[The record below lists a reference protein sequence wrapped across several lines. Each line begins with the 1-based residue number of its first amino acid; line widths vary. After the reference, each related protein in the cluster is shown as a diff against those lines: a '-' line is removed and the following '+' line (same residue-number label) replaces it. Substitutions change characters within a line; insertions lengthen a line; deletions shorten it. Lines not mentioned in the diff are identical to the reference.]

1 MIDLDY
7 AAVFA
12 ADFKESTTTSTTT
25 TNALS
30 AAVRDTISTAGVHT
44 YTENNKRFALFFLL
58 NGQQN
63 LNLWQVTPE
72 SLPKYMNTFIG
83 MPFIED
89 PNEGHFGIKE
99 NTPTS
104 EILSEQEDYRKG
116 TITSVFY
123 DPNLVEA
130 VAVVEISDD
139 DLWQRIQSGM
149 AIHVSPAITGRA
161 VVYSDGSKIYDIWYG
176 LHLARVKNPAYGVM
190 HASLQKTCQGSEK
203 QCIRQMTAMASAN
216 NCSFVPYPELS
227 SCSSMDEDKKKDE
240 NETAKLKADIAT
252 LTKSVADLQASM
264 TATSNNNNI
273 TQPDAVR
280 PGEKQIPS
288 KGNEDEDD
296 NEDNNKKETA
306 KLRAQVAELTAKIAE
321 TEEKEKKEMA
331 QEITDLMVKDE
342 VAAEED
348 KESDQEKLMKNDKA
362 SLTEKLSIAQKY
374 HAVAESKSDQAPGLA
389 SSPNRTV
396 SLASAENDNNNNV
409 LSYDDTK
416 RLLP

>member
-1 MIDLDY
+1 MLVSSSVAEEKKTGI
-7 AAVFA
+7 
-12 ADFKESTTTSTTT
+12 
-25 TNALS
+25 S

-63 LNLWQVTPE
+63 LNLWRVTPE
-72 SLPKYMNTFIG
+72 SLPKYMDTFIG

-89 PNEGHFGIKE
+89 PGEGHFGIDE
-99 NTPTS
+99 DTLTS

-116 TITSVFY
+116 TIVDVSY
-123 DPNLVEA
+123 DPKLVEA
-130 VAVVEISDD
+130 VAVVEITND
-139 DLWQRIQSGM
+139 DLWQRIQSG
-149 AIHVSPAITGRA
+149 ATIHVSPAITGRPI
-161 VVYSDGSKIYDIWYG
+161 VYSDGSKTYDMWYG

-190 HASLQKTCQGSEK
+190 HASLQKTCQGSEQ
-203 QCIRQMTAMASAN
+203 QCIKQMTAMASTN
-216 NCSFVPYPELS
+216 NCSFVPYPEIA
-227 SCSSMDEDKKKDE
+227 SCSSMDQDKKKDE
-240 NETAKLKADIAT
+240 NETAKLKADIAA
-252 LTKSVADLQASM
+252 LTQSVADLQASM

-280 PGEKQIPS
+280 PGEKQVPS
-288 KGNEDEDD
+288 KGNEDD
-296 NEDNNKKETA
+296 NEDNDKKETA
-306 KLRAQVAELTAKIAE
+306 KLKSQVAELTAKIAE

-348 KESDQEKLMKNDKA
+348 KESDQEELMKNDKA

-374 HAVAESKSDQAPGLA
+374 HAVAESKSDRAPGLA
-389 SSPNRTV
+389 SSPNRIV

-409 LSYDDTK
+409 LSYEDTM
-416 RLLP
+416 RMLP

>member
-1 MIDLDY
+1 MLVSSSVAEEKTGI
-7 AAVFA
+7 
-12 ADFKESTTTSTTT
+12 
-25 TNALS
+25 S
-30 AAVRDTISTAGVHT
+30 AAVRDTISTAGVHS
-44 YTENNKRFALFFLL
+44 YVENNKRFALFFLL

-63 LNLWQVTPE
+63 LNLWRVTPE
-72 SLPKYMNTFIG
+72 SLPKYMDTFIG

-89 PNEGHFGIKE
+89 PGEGHFGIDE
-99 NTPTS
+99 DTLTS

-123 DPNLVEA
+123 DPKLVEA
-130 VAVVEISDD
+130 VAVVEITDD
-139 DLWQRIQSGM
+139 DLWQRIQSG
-149 AIHVSPAITGRA
+149 ATIHVSPAITGRPI
-161 VVYSDGSKIYDIWYG
+161 VYSDGSKTYDMWYG

-190 HASLQKTCQGSEK
+190 HASLQKTCQGSEQ
-203 QCIRQMTAMASAN
+203 QCIKQMTAMASTN
-216 NCSFVPYPELS
+216 HCSFSPYPELS
-227 SCSSMDEDKKKDE
+227 SCSSKMDQEKKKDE

-264 TATSNNNNI
+264 TATSSNNNI

-288 KGNEDEDD
+288 KSNEDD
-296 NEDNNKKETA
+296 NEDNDKKETA
-306 KLRAQVAELTAKIAE
+306 KLKSQVAELTAKIAE

-348 KESDQEKLMKNDKA
+348 KESDQEELMKNDKA
-362 SLTEKLSIAQKY
+362 SLTEKLSVAQKY
-374 HAVAESKSDQAPGLA
+374 HAVAESKSDRAPGLA
-389 SSPNRTV
+389 SSPNRIV

-409 LSYDDTK
+409 LSYEDTM